1 MSRLKNNIIR
11 NAFVFCC
18 IAAAIISLGACS
30 SSSKKD
36 TDDEVKDET
45 PAHETFSLGRGKLT
59 STLQTPGELIAF
71 QQVDMYAKVN
81 SFVKKLYADVGS
93 QVSEGQ
99 LLAVL
104 EAPEI
109 TSQLAAAQSRV
120 KSQEASYISSKA
132 TYERLHQTSQ
142 TPGTI
147 AQNDLD
153 LALAKQNSDLALL
166 ESAKASYKEIAETRN
181 YLEIHAPFSGV
192 ISMRN
197 VNLGAYV
204 GPSGKGSDLPI
215 FVLQEQK
222 KLRLIISVPEA
233 YTDFIN
239 KKGEVKFTVKAL
251 PNQVF
256 AAKVARLAGAVGDK
270 LRSERVEM
278 DVYNENKK
286 LLPGMAAEVTIPLPA
301 FDSSFVVPKSA
312 VVNSTIKPFVI
323 KVVNN
328 RAQWVNVQPGRTVD
342 DKEEIYGQLS
352 PGDQLIKI
360 ATEEIRDGAD
370 VKTTPKH

>member
-1 MSRLKNNIIR
+1 MNIIKNNIIR
-11 NAFVFCC
+11 NAFVICC
-18 IAAAIISLGACS
+18 IAAAIISFEACS
-30 SSSKKD
+30 SSSKKENED
-36 TDDEVKDET
+36 VAKDET
-45 PAHETFSLGRGKLT
+45 PVRETFSLVKGKLT

-71 QQVDMYAKVN
+71 QQVDIYAKVN

-109 TSQLAAAQSRV
+109 TSQLAAAESRV

-132 TYERLHQTSQ
+132 TYDRLYQTSQ

-153 LALAKQNSDLALL
+153 VALAKQNSDLALL
-166 ESAKASYKEIAETRN
+166 ESAKAGYKEIAENRN

-197 VNLGAYV
+197 LNLGAYV
-204 GPSGKGSDLPI
+204 GPSGKGSDLPL

-222 KLRLIISVPEA
+222 KLRLVISVPEA

-239 KKGEVKFTVKAL
+239 KKGEVTFTVKAL

-256 AAKVARLAGAVGDK
+256 TAKVTRMAGSVGDR

-278 DVYNENKK
+278 DVYNDNKK
-286 LLPGMAAEVTIPLPA
+286 LLPGMAAEVAIPLPA
-301 FDSSFVVPKSA
+301 MDSSFVVPKSA

-323 KVVNN
+323 RVVNN
-328 RAQWVNVQPGRTVD
+328 KAQWVNVQPGRTVD
-342 DKEEIYGQLS
+342 DKEEIYGQLAH
-352 PGDQLIKI
+352 GDQLIKI

-370 VKTTPKH
+370 VKSVLKN